1 MFALSESSQCVKFAC
16 SWLLSTSAWSWPPG
30 PLQGNWCAW
39 EVQQLLLSQTQLTS
53 LCTYHCELSRL
64 FRTSVLFWQCCWLRC
79 VDVTVKLHVYS
90 CVLSS
95 SLESLGLHVSSDLS
109 VCHSHYIYLIILHAL
124 LWRTCHVCS
133 FLKMVVHSL
142 FSGCRWDLSR
152 SMQNDANSHE
162 LLTRKKCVFG
172 LLNVYF
178 HCT

>member
-1 MFALSESSQCVKFAC
+1 MRQVC
-16 SWLLSTSAWSWPPG
+16 LLMTSLHFCLILASWPSPR
-30 PLQGNWCAW
+30 
-39 EVQQLLLSQTQLTS
+39 QLMCLRGTAAFAQPNTATS

-162 LLTRKKCVFG
+162 LLTRKMFFFFHLG
-172 LLNVYF
+172 LLV
-178 HCT
+178 